1 MARAHP
7 ERIVDTTY
15 IRSSG
20 TSMAA
25 PVVSGT
31 LALLLQKYPNLTPN
45 QVKWL
50 LQSTTSGY
58 SGQSDAAGIV
68 TPLSLLQR
76 AASGVLS
83 SVNQGLVPQA
93 AITTSTG
100 VVSTSSYWNQSYWN
114 QSYWNQA
121 YWNQETNVY

>member
-1 MARAHP
+1 RKPDLIAPGRKIPSTSAGPNSVMARAHP
-7 ERIVDTTY
+7 ERIVDTAY

-76 AASGVLS
+76 AARGVLS
-83 SVNQGLVPQA
+83 SVNQG
-93 AITTSTG
+93 
-100 VVSTSSYWNQSYWN
+100 
-114 QSYWNQA
+114 
-121 YWNQETNVY
+121 